1 MNKRSKLLNKKGFTL
16 IELLAVIVIL
26 GVIMAI
32 AVPAVS
38 TYISKSK
45 KDAWISS
52 AKGFIQDVH
61 NKALAGTYALPT
73 ELNEVTVV
81 SLNMVRVE
89 RGKFLSAYDLPYVD
103 RKSYVII
110 TNRNTP
116 EDPEYNYYF
125 AAQDERG
132 NYIPLTLEND
142 LDSTKVQANAKNTAP
157 VSIQSLSG
165 TPTGTSKSLFCEE
178 GNTDCSWDSGT
189 PKSYIVGL
197 KLPAGY
203 TKWIATIYSK
213 N

>member
-1 MNKRSKLLNKKGFTL
+1 MNKEKKILNKRGFTL

-38 TYISKSK
+38 TYIAKSR

-52 AKGFIQDVH
+52 ARGFLEDVH

-73 ELNEVTVV
+73 ELNEVTIV
-81 SLNMVRVE
+81 SLNMVVVD
-89 RGKFLSAYDLPYVD
+89 RGKFESAYGKPYVD
-103 RKSYVII
+103 NKSYVII
-110 TNRNTP
+110 TNSNTAI
-116 EDPEYNYYF
+116 DPKYTYYF

-132 NYIPLTLEND
+132 NYIPLTEESK
-142 LDSTKVQANAKNTAP
+142 LDSSKVLSNAKNTAP

-165 TPTGTSKSLFCEE
+165 TPTGTSKNLFCET